1 MDLYLVRHGEA
12 EAAGVGGDEA
22 RELTDKG
29 MRDSRAV
36 AEAVAR
42 AGAKLEAIWTSPLVR
57 ARQTAEIIGRVLGVT
72 AHSDER
78 LRPGATLGGVQDL
91 LGDRADPQVMLV
103 GHEPDMSALVYQ
115 LTGGRV
121 KMRTSG
127 VARIDAERIEPG
139 AAVLVWLV
147 SAEVVG

>member
-91 LGDRADPQVMLV
+91 LGDRAR
-103 GHEPDMSALVYQ
+103 SCI
-115 LTGGRV
+115 
-121 KMRTSG
+121 S
-127 VARIDAERIEPG
+127 
-139 AAVLVWLV
+139 
-147 SAEVVG
+147 